1 MINQKFKENMKK
13 FFFFLLFNAPF
24 LFNNTIK
31 ANTSQLFTLFDIREQ
46 NNVDVVSKIFINMG
60 FPDTGFPAG
69 FDNTS
74 FYNIAFEKE
83 DCHILLNY
91 TPSNRYVFKYQVYKD
106 SLNKNDFLDGPRQVL
121 DVLIQK
127 YGLPDYAGIPYE
139 TEVKYGINEYKL
151 KDLIY
156 SKEQVL
162 DTLSLRFFVKNI
174 YYPESFQYV
183 WEKEDQKISF
193 RCMTNDFVLNS
204 HGRFYYIIT
213 NENLKKIYYAER
225 KQIEEHDN
233 LMDSLKYLL
242 GGMFAVLIVA
252 ILGFF
257 IGKQM
262 KKEKI
267 QASLQE
273 EKRLKRKDIVQE
285 QYNQYVKA
293 LIGRYGTITRSVSY
307 KQSCY
312 GEENVKYYQDIL
324 IFQEPKK
331 IVFGKNEYNFE
342 DILSC
347 SLHDEKSKDAI
358 IAQTT
363 STKTGSMLGRAALGA
378 LTFGVAGAVVGAVTA
393 KKESTSTITPTN
405 SGSYIVKIGLK
416 SVEKPVLTLE
426 FGSDKSK
433 AEEVY
438 ALMQAIIAMK

>member
-1 MINQKFKENMKK
+1 MKK
-13 FFFFLLFNAPF
+13 SFLFLLFYAPF
-24 LFNNTIK
+24 LLHSTIK
-31 ANTSQLFTLFDIREQ
+31 ADTPQLFNLFDIREE
-46 NNVDVVSKIFINMG
+46 NNVDVVSKMFIDMG

-121 DVLIQK
+121 ETLIKK

-139 TEVKYGINEYKL
+139 TEVKYGINEYEL
-151 KDLIY
+151 RDLIY
-156 SKEQVL
+156 SKEHVL
-162 DTLSLRFFVKNI
+162 DTLSLHYFVKSI

-183 WEKEDQKISF
+183 WEKENQKISF
-193 RCMTNDFVLNS
+193 RCLANDFVLNP

-213 NENLKKIYYAER
+213 NENLKKIYYVER

-233 LMDSLKYLL
+233 LMDSLKYLFGVL
-242 GGMFAVLIVA
+242 LAVLA
-252 ILGFF
+252 IAVLGYFMW
-257 IGKQM
+257 KQM
-262 KKEKI
+262 KKDKI
-267 QASLQE
+267 QARLQE
-273 EKRLKRKDIVQE
+273 EERLKKKNIVQE
-285 QYNQYVKA
+285 QYNQFVKA
-293 LIGRYGTITRSVSY
+293 LIDRYGVVSRTVNY

-312 GEENVKYYQDIL
+312 GKDNVKYYQDIL

-331 IVFGKNEYNFE
+331 IFFGKKEYSFE

-347 SLHDEKSKDAI
+347 SMYDKNQGNVPIS
-358 IAQTT
+358 QVTR
-363 STKTGSMLGRAALGA
+363 TKTGSMLGRATVGA
-378 LTFGVAGAVVGAVTA
+378 LTFGVAGAVIGAVTA
-393 KKESTSTITPTN
+393 KKESTSTISPN
-405 SGSYIVKIGLK
+405 HSSSYIVKIGIK
-416 SVEKPVLTLE
+416 SIEEPVLALE
-426 FGSDKSK
+426 FGNDKSK